1 MYRVAQAIVSLEDL
15 YGRIGR
21 VTGKGPVV
29 KQVWDLVSKISLE
42 PRKPSSKAN
51 RNYKTIDH
59 LVLIDRSVD
68 LMTPMATQLT
78 FEGLIDELFGID
90 CCKFILNN
98 RFNYLIILLNFDLG
112 TVELPADKFVSE
124 EDNANTLTCKKLV
137 LNSNDEIFAET
148 RYIFQ

>member
-1 MYRVAQAIVSLEDL
+1 MYRVAQAIISLEDL

-29 KQVWDLVSKISLE
+29 KQVWELVSKISLE
-42 PRKPSSKAN
+42 PRKPNSKAN

-90 CCKFILNN
+90 CCKFILNEKLHFHN
-98 RFNYLIILLNFDLG
+98 CVI
-112 TVELPADKFVSE
+112 KFCV
-124 EDNANTLTCKKLV
+124 
-137 LNSNDEIFAET
+137 
-148 RYIFQ
+148 RYCRISSRQICF

>member
-1 MYRVAQAIVSLEDL
+1 LSLENDPTCLYRVAQAIVSLEDL

-29 KQVWDLVSKISLE
+29 KQVWELVSKICLE
-42 PRKPSSKAN
+42 PRKANSKAN

-90 CCKFILNN
+90 CCKSFFNN
-98 RFNYLIILLNFDLG
+98 RFFIINF
-112 TVELPADKFVSE
+112 
-124 EDNANTLTCKKLV
+124 
-137 LNSNDEIFAET
+137 I
-148 RYIFQ
+148 

>member
-1 MYRVAQAIVSLEDL
+1 MLEDL
-15 YGRIGR
+15 YGRVGR

-29 KQVWDLVSKISLE
+29 KQIWDLVSKISLE
-42 PRKPSSKAN
+42 PCKPTSKAN

-90 CCKFILNN
+90 CCKSMFYTLYFIHL
-98 RFNYLIILLNFDLG
+98 FN
-112 TVELPADKFVSE
+112 
-124 EDNANTLTCKKLV
+124 
-137 LNSNDEIFAET
+137 
-148 RYIFQ
+148 